1 MTNTNKVN
9 TTSVVDRSLLRAA
22 GAGIAAAL
30 TPLAVVIG
38 IAAMNFPAAEAYT
51 TTSYYQIGNMVRCSS
66 Y

>member
-38 IAAMNFPAAEAYT
+38 IAAMNAPAAEAYT
-51 TTSYYQIGNMVRCSS
+51 VCHRFGNMVVCNN
-66 Y
+66 